1 MLDKTL
7 FENSINL
14 LIVDDSPTYLAL
26 LEQLLSKIDSYDI
39 NVFSAS
45 TVSQSIEILKSKP
58 IDICIS
64 DYYLKNETA
73 LELIDGLMETEMNL
87 PVIVISGETSED
99 LTSLLLSY
107 GALDLIEKD
116 DLSPAMLDRS
126 IRYAIRRTQIDNH
139 INNLIIENMQKSMP
153 VQGID

>member
-1 MLDKTL
+1 MKTYKIAYIGGDGIGP
-7 FENSINL
+7 E
-14 LIVDDSPTYLAL
+14 V
-26 LEQLLSKIDSYDI
+26 LEEGKKVVEAVAKGFKIDWVDYP
-39 NVFSAS
+39 FS
-45 TVSQSIEILKSKP
+45 
-58 IDICIS
+58 C

-73 LELIDGLMETEMNL
+73 LELIDALMESDINL

-107 GALDLIEKD
+107 GALDLIEKN

-139 INNLIIENMQKSMP
+139 INNLIIENMQRTAIE
-153 VQGID
+153 QGA